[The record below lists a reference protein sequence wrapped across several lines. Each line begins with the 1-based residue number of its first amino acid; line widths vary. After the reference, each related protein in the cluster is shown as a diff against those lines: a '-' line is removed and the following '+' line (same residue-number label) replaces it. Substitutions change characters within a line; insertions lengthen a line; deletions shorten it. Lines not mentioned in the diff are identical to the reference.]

1 MDIEHYKNWLK
12 LGDGLASKQNGKG
25 PSNILTRILII
36 LLVILFVIILIVVAA
51 TLLGV
56 KDPSYEKGYVAGA
69 ALTSNRDC
77 AIVPLT
83 DSKET

>member
-1 MDIEHYKNWLK
+1 LDIEHYKNWLK

-56 KDPSYEKGYVAGA
+56 KRSKLRKKAMSPVTDP
-69 ALTSNRDC
+69 
-77 AIVPLT
+77 AIKMVQEQHL
-83 DSKET
+83 